1 MVFLSA
7 ELVEDGALWRAEGR
21 GASDSRFETHNVSS
35 RVDGAAGSNPK
46 SAEMRWRG
54 WCGWLRLKARGP
66 TPRRAWVRARL
77 QRHSQKFPP
86 KAPREHPSE
95 KSKNQLWPKLP
106 PKLPPKSPPKFPAKN
121 FFCKNLYK
129 GDIFGFSAIE
139 S

>member
-1 MVFLSA
+1 MDFLSA

-21 GASDSRFETHNVSS
+21 GASDSRFETQNVSP

-54 WCGWLRLKARGP
+54 WCGWLRLEARGT
-66 TPRRAWVRARL
+66 TPRRALVRARL
-77 QRHSQKFPP
+77 HCHSQKWPP
-86 KAPREHPSE
+86 KLPPKCPSE

-106 PKLPPKSPPKFPAKN
+106 PKLPPKSPPKFPAKI
-121 FFCKNLYK
+121 FYCKNLCK
-129 GDIFGFSAIE
+129 IDIFGFSVIE